1 MRNRKQ
7 RHKFPS
13 AGRVILAEGDEGNH
27 FFLVRSGEVKCTQ
40 GPESKV
46 QGKHLG
52 RGDFFGELALLSTDQ
67 RAATVTAVQPTQVLM
82 ISRSEFTSMLGSLSD
97 MITNGGRK

>member
-1 MRNRKQ
+1 MQFRKT
-7 RHKFPS
+7 S
-13 AGRVILAEGDEGNH
+13 
-27 FFLVRSGEVKCTQ
+27 S
-40 GPESKV
+40 ESKV